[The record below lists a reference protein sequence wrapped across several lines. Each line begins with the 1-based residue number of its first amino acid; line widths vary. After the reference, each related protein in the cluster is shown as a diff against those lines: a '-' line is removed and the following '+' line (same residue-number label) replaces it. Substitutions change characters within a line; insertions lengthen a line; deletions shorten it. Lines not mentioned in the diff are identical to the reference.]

1 MLAYLILQI
10 DKYLLAQKFEQ
21 TNMHV
26 FVVINIYVF
35 VINVY
40 FKTINIVFHH
50 IIMYPHS
57 FLTNISTTHLFVYYL
72 FLQVRCKQLSQ
83 YTKVILVKLINNN

>member
-50 IIMYPHS
+50 YLYPHS
-57 FLTNISTTHLFVYYL
+57 LLTNISTTDLFVNYL

-83 YTKVILVKLINNN
+83 YTIVILVKLINNN